1 MKILQGGSRGFYQTS
16 GFKQIV
22 NNNPHNLLSIKLS
35 DGSDLVDDKNYIF
48 VTTQFLMNGGD
59 DFGDVLKFYK
69 PRNKKLL
76 GTMVSVYERKLI
88 ELKVIRKN
96 TLIDKKNPR
105 LKIL

>member
-1 MKILQGGSRGFYQTS
+1 
-16 GFKQIV
+16 
-22 NNNPHNLLSIKLS
+22 
-35 DGSDLVDDKNYIF
+35 
-48 VTTQFLMNGGD
+48 MNGGD
-59 DFGDVLKFYK
+59 DFGDVLKVYK

-76 GTMVSVYERKLI
+76 GPMVSIYERKLI